1 MEQDLNQFAVLIQC
15 DDPTGCDEMGD
26 HFAIDTDTMIDM
38 VCEVDL
44 NKDWFCI
51 HVYTLGNM

>member
-1 MEQDLNQFAVLIQC
+1 MVEQDLTMFAVLIQC

-26 HFAIDTDTMIDM
+26 YFAKDADTIIDM

-44 NKDWFCI
+44 NKDWF
-51 HVYTLGNM
+51 